1 MLRELPPKQQP
12 EGEPIRR
19 WFFSHEQDLVV
30 WLDGDAQIRGF
41 QLCYDKH
48 KSEHAITWQRE
59 KGFEHSVVDDGE
71 SGGLDFQTP
80 FLYPNGCCD
89 IDRVL
94 ARFSKLSAAVP
105 TDIVVFV
112 IERLKE
118 YPAES
123 SANAGVR
130 DV

>member
-1 MLRELPPKQQP
+1 
-12 EGEPIRR
+12 
-19 WFFSHEQDLVV
+19 
-30 WLDGDAQIRGF
+30 LDGDAQIRGF